1 MRCEQVKVKNH
12 QQATLKYLSF
22 FLERVELVIRLFFL
36 SLRVSI
42 SCAMPEVLLKHKIA
56 LGLIPRIGDINARK
70 LVSHFG
76 SVEAIFHEP
85 YRNLINIPGIGSGI
99 AKYISERS
107 YLDTAEKEAEYVT
120 KNNVRTFFYLDNDY
134 PYRLRQC
141 DDSPVVFFFSGNC
154 DLNAAKILSVVGT
167 RNATTRGRELCDK
180 IIGGLALGHP
190 DLIIVSGLAYGID
203 IASHKAALA
212 NNLQTIGVLGHGFK
226 TTYPSIH
233 TSIARS
239 MINKGGLLTDFLS
252 DALPE
257 RNNFIKRN
265 RIIAGLSDATLVV
278 ESGTKG
284 GALIT
289 ADIANSYNR
298 DVFAIPGRPDDQW
311 SSGCN
316 SLIRSNKASLAECSD
331 DIEYF
336 LNWKPEK
343 TQPPVQR
350 TLFSE
355 MDDTEKTIFELLT
368 KEGDLTI
375 DAICRSLNI
384 PVYKLSSMLL
394 QMEFKG
400 LVKCSPG
407 NLYRVV

>member
-1 MRCEQVKVKNH
+1 MQD
-12 QQATLKYLSF
+12 
-22 FLERVELVIRLFFL
+22 
-36 SLRVSI
+36 VS
-42 SCAMPEVLLKHKIA
+42 LKHKIA

-76 SVEAIFHEP
+76 SVEAVFYEP
-85 YRNLINIPGIGSGI
+85 YRNLIKIPGIGSEI
-99 AKYISERS
+99 AKYITDRS
-107 YLDTAEKEAEYVT
+107 YLEIAEKEADYIT
-120 KNNVRTFFYLDNDY
+120 KNNIRSYFYLDNDY
-134 PYRLRQC
+134 PFRLRQC
-141 DDSPVVFFFSGNC
+141 DDSPVIFFFMGNA

-167 RNATTRGRELCDK
+167 RNATTRGKEICEK
-180 IIGGLALGHP
+180 IIAGLAAGHP

-233 TSIARS
+233 SATARI
-239 MINKGGLLTDFLS
+239 MLKNGGLLTDFLS

-257 RNNFIKRN
+257 RNNFLKRN

-278 ESGTKG
+278 ESGIKG

-298 DVFAIPGRPDDQW
+298 DVFAVPGRPDDQW
-311 SSGCN
+311 SAGCN
-316 SLIRSNKASLAECSD
+316 SLIRNNKAALIESSD

-336 LNWKPEK
+336 LNWNPDKSK
-343 TQPPVQR
+343 PPVQR
-350 TLFSE
+350 TLFSDLDE
-355 MDDTEKTIFELLT
+355 NEKIIYELLMQQS
-368 KEGDLTI
+368 ELTI
-375 DAICRSLNI
+375 DSICRSLEM
-384 PVYKLSSMLL
+384 PVYKLSSILL

-400 LVKCSPG
+400 LVKCYPG
-407 NLYRVV
+407 NVYRIG